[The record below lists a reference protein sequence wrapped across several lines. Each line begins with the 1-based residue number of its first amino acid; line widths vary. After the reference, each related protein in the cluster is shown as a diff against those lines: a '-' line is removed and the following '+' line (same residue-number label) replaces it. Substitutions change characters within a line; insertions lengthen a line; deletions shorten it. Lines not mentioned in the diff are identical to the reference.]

1 MARSFACR
9 SRRTPLMSLA
19 AIGLTA
25 LVLGDLLGL
34 PLGGQAFAQA
44 DASADVDTPPE
55 APPVV
60 APAAAPSSDG
70 GKGERG
76 ASDEAPASN
85 VLSDPGPDAIGATI
99 AAAAKPS
106 TVYEALTRG
115 AYLKALELG
124 TDDPAARSVAALTS
138 ARTGVVAPGDDA
150 ASVRAKARDDLAIAY
165 ERGDPPSAVWSAR
178 LASGED
184 LTSDEI
190 RTLAERL
197 ARAAAAGRADAAF
210 LLSDIIRSSGRI
222 EDQPRAITLLRSAAD
237 AGLPDAAYALGVLH
251 RFGDGVARDEAR
263 AARLIRSAAEAGL
276 PAAQIEYGLMLFN
289 GVGVEADPAE
299 AARFIRRAAIAGNRV
314 AQNRLAR
321 LHSRGLGVPADP
333 GLAAFWHLVARE
345 GGAGGEGEDGIS
357 DPFLDAFLAS
367 VAPDELAAARDAAAA
382 FHPSPTPGDAASL
395 LAVLGWPEPV

>member
-1 MARSFACR
+1 MRF
-9 SRRTPLMSLA
+9 A
-19 AIGLTA
+19 AIGLLAT
-25 LVLGDLLGL
+25 VLAPVVWSGL
-34 PLGGQAFAQA
+34 PGGQAVAQA
-44 DASADVDTPPE
+44 DASADVG
-55 APPVV
+55 APPGAALVA
-60 APAAAPSSDG
+60 APAGEPSPDDRDGENDTSD
-70 GKGERG
+70 
-76 ASDEAPASN
+76 DAPAPN
-85 VLSDPGPDAIGATI
+85 VLSDPGPDAMGATI
-99 AAAAKPS
+99 AAADEPA

-115 AYLKALELG
+115 AYLKALDLG
-124 TDDPAARSVAALTS
+124 ADDPAARSVAALTS
-138 ARTGVVAPGDDA
+138 ARAGVVAPSEDA
-150 ASVRAKARDDLAIAY
+150 ASLRAKAREDLAIAY

-210 LLSDIIRSSGRI
+210 LLSDIIRSSGRV

-251 RFGDGVARDEAR
+251 RFGDGVPRDEAR

-289 GVGVEADPAE
+289 GIGVDEDPAE

-321 LHSRGLGVPADP
+321 LYSRGLGVPADP

-345 GGAGGEGEDGIS
+345 GGAGGEGEEGLS

-367 VAPDELAAARDAAAA
+367 VAPEELATAREAAAA